1 MSVGPVAYARM
12 IQLVAADIV
21 GRGGSGAI
29 VNVSSISAHIA
40 QPNRWTYNSAK
51 GAVDQLTKCAA
62 LDLGRKRIRVNSV
75 SPGWTWT
82 REVEKAAG
90 GDRAKWEPVWGE
102 YAMLGRLCEPSEVA
116 RPVLF
121 LLSDDASFI
130 TGTDLAVDGGYCA
143 LGPEGLG
150 KGSRFAGSD

>member
-62 LDLGRKRIRVNSV
+62 LDLGRKRIRVN
-75 SPGWTWT
+75 
-82 REVEKAAG
+82 
-90 GDRAKWEPVWGE
+90 
-102 YAMLGRLCEPSEVA
+102 
-116 RPVLF
+116 
-121 LLSDDASFI
+121 
-130 TGTDLAVDGGYCA
+130 
-143 LGPEGLG
+143 
-150 KGSRFAGSD
+150 